1 LGHGILPKTKPE
13 NVKKLIEFVR
23 DYNLWVLT

>member
-13 NVKKLIEFVR
+13 NVKRLIEFVR

>member
-13 NVKKLIEFVR
+13 NVKKLVEFVR
-23 DYNLWVLT
+23 DYNLWTLT

>member
-23 DYNLWVLT
+23 DYNL

>member
-23 DYNLWVLT
+23 DYNLWALT